1 MAHGHAAPGPRSSS
15 AAASTIAIE
24 PPVILSQA
32 SRDALQRARRQLWEG
47 DVESS
52 EPRDD
57 LGDVVERAWLD
68 KEAPAGDRR
77 PLFAKMEKLLAERG
91 GDFSK
96 LHSSQFKRS
105 STAEQQG
112 DVKRDDNDDDDDH
125 ELDLGV
131 AKLGEEEQGKSGDE
145 KQAGGGD
152 AQEDETSGR
161 DAMTI
166 EEMRQ
171 LRSEMLDNLK

>member
-1 MAHGHAAPGPRSSS
+1 MAHGHAGSGPRSSSS

-105 STAEQQG
+105 STAQQ
-112 DVKRDDNDDDDDH
+112 RDDNDDDDEH

-131 AKLGEEEQGKSGDE
+131 AKLGEEGQEKTGDE
-145 KQAGGGD
+145 KQAGGED
-152 AQEDETSGR
+152 AQEEEASGR